1 MANVNAP
8 FGLKPIGY
16 ASGAPYNGACREYFA
31 TGATG
36 AIYIGDPVVAGGS
49 TNTAVV
55 QGRAAGTLPT
65 ITVAAD
71 GDGDPIIG
79 VCVGVLPVTA
89 DSLKYRADSTD
100 RIILV
105 ADDPNLIFIGQI
117 DTAGTDW
124 AAGDSGAFGNM
135 LVGTG
140 STVTGISGWTLDT
153 SDGPDNADPSNQL
166 RIIRLHPRIDNEL
179 GEYAIWEVMINNH
192 MLANV
197 GDGGRFT
204 GV

>member
-8 FGLKPIGY
+8 FGLRPIRY
-16 ASGAPYNGACREYFA
+16 ASGAPYNGACNPYFA

-36 AIYIGDPVVAGGS
+36 AIYIGDPVVGAGS
-49 TNTAVV
+49 ANSAAV
-55 QGRAAGTLPT
+55 QGYEIGQLPT
-65 ITVAAD
+65 VTVAAD
-71 GDGDPIIG
+71 GDGDPILG

-89 DSLKYRADSTD
+89 DSLRYRADSTD
-100 RIILV
+100 RIIMV
-105 ADDPNLIFIGQI
+105 ADDPALVFIGQC

-124 AAGDSGAFGNM
+124 AVTDVGAYANL

-140 STVTGISGWTLDT
+140 STYTGLSGWTLDT
-153 SDGPDNADPSNQL
+153 TDGPDPADPSNQL
-166 RIIRLHPRIDNEL
+166 RIMRLHPKPNNAV
-179 GEYAIWEVMINNH
+179 GEFAIWEVMINNH

-197 GDGGRFT
+197 GDAGRFT